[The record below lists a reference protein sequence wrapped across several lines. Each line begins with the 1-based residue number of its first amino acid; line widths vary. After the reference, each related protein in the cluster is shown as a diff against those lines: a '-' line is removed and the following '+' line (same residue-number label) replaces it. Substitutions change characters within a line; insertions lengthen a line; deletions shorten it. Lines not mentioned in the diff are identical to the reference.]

1 MSNTNAPFGFK
12 AVRRYDGAAP
22 NFATRQR
29 EIAYNYGT
37 KIYAGDPVKELS
49 TGYIALAGVSD
60 VPVLGIFDG
69 CEYMDTVQNKKV
81 FSKSWPAPSS
91 AVSGTVKA
99 NVITDPMAVFEVRSS
114 GAAITI
120 ANVGENAKY
129 AVGTGNDVS
138 GLSGASLDQTT
149 LNTTNTLP
157 FRVVGLSQR
166 GGNDNASSYN
176 VVEVVLVQQAIT
188 SLTGV

>member
-1 MSNTNAPFGFK
+1 MSNQNAPFGFK

-22 NFATRQR
+22 NFANRPR
-29 EIAYNYGT
+29 DIAYNYAT
-37 KIYAGDPVKELS
+37 KIYSGDPVKELS
-49 TGYIALAGVSD
+49 TGYIALAGVND

-81 FSKSWPAPSS
+81 FSKSWPASSS
-91 AVSGTVKA
+91 AVAGTVKA
-99 NVITDPMAVFEVRSS
+99 NIIVDPMAVYEVRSN

-120 ANVGENAKY
+120 ADVGANAKY

-138 GLSGASLDQTT
+138 GLSGASIDAST
-149 LNTTNTLP
+149 LNTTNTLA

-166 GGNDNASSYN
+166 GGNDNTSSYN
-176 VVEVVLVQQAIT
+176 IVEVVLVQQAIT